1 MVLLEAMSAA
11 KACVVSDVEGS
22 GMSWLVEDG
31 ETGLVTPANGVDGL
45 ARALCQ
51 LRDEP
56 NLAVRLGLKGRQK
69 FLTELTIEA
78 SAEAIRDL
86 YHDLRSTR

>member
-31 ETGLVTPANGVDGL
+31 ETGLVTPANDIDGL
-45 ARALCQ
+45 ADALCR
-51 LRDEP
+51 LRDDP
-56 NLAVRLGLKGRQK
+56 A
-69 FLTELTIEA
+69 LTLPFA
-78 SAEAIRDL
+78 WA
-86 YHDLRSTR
+86 

>member
-1 MVLLEAMSAA
+1 MSAS

-31 ETGLVTPANGVDGL
+31 ETGLVTPANDVDGL
-45 ARALCQ
+45 TDALCR
-51 LRDEP
+51 LRDDREFTTS
-56 NLAVRLGLKGRQK
+56 LGQNGRQK
-69 FLTELTIEA
+69 FLTTLTIDA

-86 YHDLRSTR
+86 YHSLPSPQ